1 MNESELTKK
10 VSNDTVETYY
20 FVLFWIVAVL
30 AGLVIL
36 MELYVLAVSPKRG
49 VALLLRTAPT
59 LILGVANA
67 FFLYILSVRALK

>member
-36 MELYVLAVSPKRG
+36 MELSVLAVSPKRG
-49 VALLLRTAPT
+49 VVLLLRSAPT